1 MEKSGSVQG
10 KVRSYLEGL
19 TPKARDMLLR
29 GLEVARSEG
38 SLDEKMALILDA
50 ARIKPDVPVE
60 PKIRLNT
67 FQREYFALLDPFLID
82 ERLPRRQT
90 ARIERSSLNNIW
102 TWIKR
107 DIAPEQAAAVGA
119 KIASRE
125 LSEEEF
131 TKLVDKFRNQIKSRI
146 EDKLDLATCNADFR
160 RRLAMH
166 LGGDHII
173 ADIRDMITYQTHR
186 HLIEPVTW
194 SFSEGIGRGNLIS
207 EDAIADSVFEFA
219 DNHPDLVVWV
229 AAAALAQVDHPNTL
243 LAFAAKLA
251 ESESAGDIEDSPFA
265 PFVDMV
271 LSEADRNLVRTK
283 MACRQPPDP
292 DLPADLL
299 ETSLGNY
306 HDLMRGLSLEIE
318 LDHAPNWRKQAAT
331 IRKDISVVVTRD
343 IKATPGLVRRTLREP
358 RVNSAGVLELDQ
370 HDIDDAKRALK
381 ILGIVRKAAEFMA
394 VNEIITQTSQIVD
407 QTLDI
412 VCRTLISDLG
422 RARGKKRDAVLLA
435 VNVGIDYVEIFY
447 GEKDADLMRRSRQAA
462 LNKQNGGQRPK
473 VGRTGTKSA

>member
-1 MEKSGSVQG
+1 MGKSYSVQG

-29 GLEVARSEG
+29 GLEVARNEG

-50 ARIKPDVPVE
+50 ARIKPDVPTE

-67 FQREYFALLDPFLID
+67 FQREYFALLDLFLID
-82 ERLPRRQT
+82 EHLPRRQT
-90 ARIERSSLNNIW
+90 GRIERSSLNNIW

-107 DIAPEQAAAVGA
+107 DVAPEQAAAVGS
-119 KIASRE
+119 KIASGDLTE
-125 LSEEEF
+125 QEF
-131 TKLVDKFRNQIKSRI
+131 TKLVDKFRDQIKSLI
-146 EDKLDLATCNADFR
+146 EDKLDQAAHNADFR

-166 LGGDHII
+166 LGGEHVI
-173 ADIRDMITYQTHR
+173 ADIRDMIAYQTHR
-186 HLIEPVTW
+186 HLIEPVTQR
-194 SFSEGIGRGNLIS
+194 FKDGIVRDDLIE
-207 EDAIADSVFEFA
+207 EDTLADAVFEFA

-229 AAAALAQVDHPNTL
+229 AAAALATVDHPNTL

-251 ESESAGDIEDSPFA
+251 ESESAGDIEESPFSS
-265 PFVDMV
+265 FVDMV
-271 LSEADRNLVRTK
+271 LSEADRNLVRTE
-283 MACRQPPDP
+283 MACQQPPDP

-299 ETSLGNY
+299 EISLGNY
-306 HDLMRGLSLEIE
+306 YELMRGLSLEIE

-343 IKATPGLVRRTLREP
+343 IEATPGLVRRTLREP
-358 RVNSAGVLELDQ
+358 RVNAAGVLEIDQ
-370 HDIDDAKRALK
+370 HDINDAKRALK

-394 VNEIITQTSQIVD
+394 VNEIITQTSQTVD

-422 RARGKKRDAVLLA
+422 RARGKKRDALLSA

-462 LNKQNGGQRPK
+462 LNKQNGGQRQK
-473 VGRTGTKSA
+473 TGRKGVKSA